1 MPGSLARM
9 RKGPRVSGPLPPPN
23 PSSSLEFRPDRQEL
37 LADDASAGRPAGAAC
52 VGGGTGVGG
61 RSVHAE
67 TCSGGAGLRG
77 KSSAKQER
85 RFRGWGQ
92 LAVSVPRCLGAHC
105 RVGAQ
110 TWPQRPLA
118 GAPCHLCEPRSRR
131 ESHSQAPRRAGAAAP
146 LPEFARLHAG
156 SLGGRW
162 PRLRVRR
169 HRRGDGMRATR
180 GRGRERVV
188 HRGRGAGGGGGRFA
202 VTTRRLTRLCSN
214 WLAGSSLC
222 RPRTHPHVPA
232 TPAPTAR
239 PQGGPLVTKTRARLL
254 VAVPWRHL
262 EPPALRICATVPLSR
277 ESGLRFVPHLD
288 EPAEGPTQERGRGA
302 QNRKRPLSDPAAH
315 SRGRPRSCAPFWK
328 RGPESDASRLPPRH
342 TTPPLTHSRA
352 LASAPAQDPHPS
364 DRFIP

>member
-1 MPGSLARM
+1 M
-9 RKGPRVSGPLPPPN
+9 RGGAAQASG
-23 PSSSLEFRPDRQEL
+23 
-37 LADDASAGRPAGAAC
+37 GAAC
-52 VGGGTGVGG
+52 TRKRVQEARVCGERAARSRSVVFGAGGSWLSASRGVWGRTAAWGPRRG
-61 RSVHAE
+61 RSA
-67 TCSGGAGLRG
+67 LR
-77 KSSAKQER
+77 Q
-85 RFRGWGQ
+85 
-92 LAVSVPRCLGAHC
+92 VPRATS
-105 RVGAQ
+105 A
-110 TWPQRPLA
+110 
-118 GAPCHLCEPRSRR
+118 SRDP
-131 ESHSQAPRRAGAAAP
+131 EGKSHSQAPRRAGAAAP
-146 LPEFARLHAG
+146 LPEFAGLHAG

-180 GRGRERVV
+180 GRGRERFV

-214 WLAGSSLC
+214 SLAGSSLC

-342 TTPPLTHSRA
+342 TTLPLTHSRA
-352 LASAPAQDPHPS
+352 LASAPAQDPPPQRLFYPLNLAQCLANGRHPGV
-364 DRFIP
+364 RPNTPTAQ

>member
-1 MPGSLARM
+1 MAAAPSGRCPVPPLRAAIP
-9 RKGPRVSGPLPPPN
+9 KGT
-23 PSSSLEFRPDRQEL
+23 
-37 LADDASAGRPAGAAC
+37 AI
-52 VGGGTGVGG
+52 
-61 RSVHAE
+61 
-67 TCSGGAGLRG
+67 
-77 KSSAKQER
+77 R
-85 RFRGWGQ
+85 RR
-92 LAVSVPRCLGAHC
+92 
-105 RVGAQ
+105 
-110 TWPQRPLA
+110 
-118 GAPCHLCEPRSRR
+118 
-131 ESHSQAPRRAGAAAP
+131 PRRAGAAAP
-146 LPEFARLHAG
+146 LPEFAGLHAG

-214 WLAGSSLC
+214 SLAGSSLC

-239 PQGGPLVTKTRARLL
+239 PQGGALVTKTRARLL
-254 VAVPWRHL
+254 VAVSWRHL

-328 RGPESDASRLPPRH
+328 RGPESDASRLPPRSH
-342 TTPPLTHSRA
+342 HAASHSLPGAGIGPSTGPPTPATA
-352 LASAPAQDPHPS
+352 LSPKPSAVSGTQEYVRINPQHNKRMKTSLGVKS
-364 DRFIP
+364 DCVDTYRQ